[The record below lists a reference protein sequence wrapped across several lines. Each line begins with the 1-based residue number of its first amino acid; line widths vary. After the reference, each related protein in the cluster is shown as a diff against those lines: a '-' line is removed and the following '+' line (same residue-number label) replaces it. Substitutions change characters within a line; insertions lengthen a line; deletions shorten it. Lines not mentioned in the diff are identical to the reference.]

1 MLALFLCCSMTDLPA
16 AVARPLLS
24 MLNNRGRGG
33 GGNITDG
40 QMATMSRPRF
50 VTFQLVTL
58 TTAFLTCL
66 TVLGLAV
73 LKNTELQ
80 DRILNWG
87 DTASCILNV
96 SQTDLHLTKEN
107 PDAELTVFD
116 WNHLLQVLLQLGTQC
131 SSTSDPNTTTATPGR
146 P

>member
-1 MLALFLCCSMTDLPA
+1 
-16 AVARPLLS
+16 

-33 GGNITDG
+33 GGNIADA
-40 QMATMSRPRF
+40 QLATMSRPRF

-73 LKNTELQ
+73 VKNTELQ

-87 DTASCILNV
+87 DTASCLLNV
-96 SQTDLHLTKEN
+96 SQTDLHLTKED
-107 PDAELTVFD
+107 PDTELTVFD
-116 WNHLLQVLLQLGTQC
+116 WNHLLQLILQLGTQC
-131 SSTSDPNTTTATPGR
+131 SAHNTTSAALKQN
-146 P
+146 

>member
-1 MLALFLCCSMTDLPA
+1 MTDLPA

-33 GGNITDG
+33 GGNIADA
-40 QMATMSRPRF
+40 QLATMSRPRF

-73 LKNTELQ
+73 VKNTELQ

-87 DTASCILNV
+87 DTASCLLNV
-96 SQTDLHLTKEN
+96 SQTDLHLTKED
-107 PDAELTVFD
+107 PDTELTVFD
-116 WNHLLQVLLQLGTQC
+116 WNHLLQLILQLGTQC
-131 SSTSDPNTTTATPGR
+131 SAHNTTSAALKQN
-146 P
+146 